1 MRKLNISSC
10 DLMTNAQEE
19 KQATKKSANKQRQL
33 KKPVEVFIPTFDT
46 GEPLRIGDRFHIGVS
61 RPLTAL
67 GFSISDSATYVTTLE
82 NGELKIEHPVS
93 HKPVDSLEAIK
104 SDSELGA
111 AKYCKNIGI
120 ELLDNKADTRW
131 RAMLESIMA
140 RIIAIYESELSKKE
154 NELQSL
160 KQGIEACELQIAEI
174 NKSNSPELIISDSL
188 QQDNKEVQ

>member
-10 DLMTNAQEE
+10 DLMTNTQEE
-19 KQATKKSANKQRQL
+19 QPATKKSANKQKQP

-46 GEPLRIGDRFHIGVS
+46 GEPLRIGDKFHIGVS

-82 NGELKIEHPVS
+82 NGELKIEYPVS

-120 ELLDNKADTRW
+120 ELQDNKADTRW

-140 RIIAIYESELSKKE
+140 RIGAIYESELSKKE

-160 KQGIEACELQIAEI
+160 RQGIAVCESQIVEI
-174 NKSNSPELIISDSL
+174 NGSNSSESILNDCL
-188 QQDNKEVQ
+188 QQDNAEVQ

>member
-10 DLMTNAQEE
+10 DLMTNTQEE
-19 KQATKKSANKQRQL
+19 QPATKKMANKQKQP

-46 GEPLRIGDRFHIGVS
+46 GEPLRIGDKFHIGVS

-82 NGELKIEHPVS
+82 NGELKIEYPVS

-104 SDSELGA
+104 SDSDLGA

-120 ELLDNKADTRW
+120 ELQDNKADTRW

-140 RIIAIYESELSKKE
+140 RISAIYESELSNKE

-160 KQGIEACELQIAEI
+160 RQGIAVCESQIVEI
-174 NKSNSPELIISDSL
+174 NGSNSSESILNDCL
-188 QQDNKEVQ
+188 QQDSAEVQ

>member
-1 MRKLNISSC
+1 
-10 DLMTNAQEE
+10 MTNAQEE
-19 KQATKKSANKQRQL
+19 QPATKKSANKKKQP

-46 GEPLRIGDRFHIGVS
+46 GEPLRIGDKFHIGAS

-67 GFSISDSATYVTTLE
+67 SFSISDSATYVTTLE
-82 NGELKIEHPVS
+82 NGELKIECPVS
-93 HKPVDSLEAIK
+93 HKPVDSLETIK

-120 ELLDNKADTRW
+120 ELRDNKADTRW

-140 RIIAIYESELSKKE
+140 RISAIYESELSNKE

-160 KQGIEACELQIAEI
+160 KQGIALCESQIVEI
-174 NKSNSPELIISDSL
+174 NGSNSSESIRNDCL
-188 QQDNKEVQ
+188 QQDNSEV